1 VTAELGNALVLAGLA
16 CAAAGMVTGF
26 SAGFSRSLE
35 GWRMARRF
43 AYGFCAC
50 MILATGAMWY
60 ALITHDFS
68 VKYVTQVGSLAT
80 PLWIDIV
87 SLWSSLEGSI
97 LFWGFVLS
105 LYIIG
110 CLTSNGDKNH
120 ETMPFATGVFCAVG
134 TFFALL
140 LAGPANPF
148 LPSPSPV
155 PLDGP
160 GPNPLLQNHIL
171 MVIHPPALYLGYV
184 GMTIPFGL
192 AVGALLRGQL
202 GATQMAPLRNWLLI
216 PWTFLTAGI
225 VLGGWWAY
233 EVLGWGGYW
242 AWDPVENASLL
253 PWLTATAALH
263 AMMLPG
269 RRGSMKGWT
278 LSLVVATFL
287 LTLLGTFMTRS
298 GVFNSVHSFSQ
309 SDIGPTFLVFIA
321 INLLACVVLLA
332 MRVDRIEGEGAVK
345 AVVSREAAFL
355 VNNLLFVVLTFTV
368 LIGTTF
374 PLITE
379 AIKGTKLSVG
389 QPYFNQMAV
398 PTGVVILFLMGVGP
412 SLPWGRP
419 SGEQIRK
426 LFIPPALTAIAAL
439 AIGLSLGLREPWPLA
454 TLACAGFSAYV
465 TLRELIHPI
474 TARMADYREPFPQA
488 LPRAFFRNRRRFGG
502 YIVHGGIIVMILA
515 IAMSSAYRVDKQ
527 VTLKPGESAEFQG
540 YTLTYQGP
548 RFEEQP
554 NRSLTIGDVQVTK
567 GGSSFLLSP
576 ALTTY
581 PRMGS
586 PIGTPAVRTGATHD
600 LYLSLM
606 NLSRE
611 EAGIHA
617 YYTPGVG
624 WLWAGAGIVLLGSL
638 IAGWPGRRRT
648 EEVVMVSS
656 GAAQAE
662 LG

>member
-1 VTAELGNALVLAGLA
+1 MTAELGNALVLAGLA
-16 CAAAGMVTGF
+16 CAAAGMITGF

-50 MILATGAMWY
+50 MLLATGVMWY
-60 ALITHDFS
+60 ALISHDFS
-68 VKYVTQVGSLAT
+68 VKYVAQVGSLAT

-110 CLTSNGDKNH
+110 CLVSNGDKNH
-120 ETMPFATGVFCAVG
+120 ETMPFATGVFCLVG
-134 TFFALL
+134 TFFGLL

-202 GATQMAPLRNWLLI
+202 GATQMAPLRLWLLI
-216 PWTFLTAGI
+216 PWSALTAGI

-419 SGEQIRK
+419 SGEQIRR
-426 LFIPPALTAIAAL
+426 LFLPPAISAVVAL
-439 AIGLSLGLREPWPLA
+439 GIGLALGLREPWPLA
-454 TLACAGFSAYV
+454 TLACAGFSSHV
-465 TLRELIHPI
+465 TVRELFHPI
-474 TARMADYREPFPQA
+474 QSRMSDYRESFVQA

-527 VTLKPGESAEFQG
+527 FTLKPGESAEFEG
-540 YTLTYQGP
+540 YTLTYSGP
-548 RFEEQP
+548 RFEQQP
-554 NRSLTIGDVQVTK
+554 NRSLTIGDVQVSGT
-567 GGSSFLLSP
+567 GSSFLLSP

-581 PRMGS
+581 PAMGS

-606 NLSRE
+606 NLSKE

-624 WLWAGAGIVLLGSL
+624 WLWGGAAVVFLGSI

-656 GAAQAE
+656 GATQAE